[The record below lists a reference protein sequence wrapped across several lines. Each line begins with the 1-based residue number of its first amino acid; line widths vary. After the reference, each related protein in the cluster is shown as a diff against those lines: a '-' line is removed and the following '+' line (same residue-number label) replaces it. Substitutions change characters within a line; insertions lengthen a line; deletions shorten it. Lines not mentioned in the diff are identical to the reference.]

1 MRYANDTL
9 TGTLLPDCA
18 SVSLLHSARTLLST
32 PRALLA
38 ARSRVRLRVIPSLC
52 VESTLLVARLRISP
66 RSAGSDFALHSRH
79 AYVSSQPPHCVG
91 SAYAILAAR

>member
-1 MRYANDTL
+1 MQDEILRPAGGTLVCAGTAMRYANDTL

-18 SVSLLHSARTLLST
+18 SVSLLHSVRTLLST

-66 RSAGSDFALHSRH
+66 RSAGSDFALH
-79 AYVSSQPPHCVG
+79 
-91 SAYAILAAR
+91 